1 MKKTLKL
8 MLVAMMAFGMMACG
22 GKKITEEDLKKV
34 EAALFNDDMT
44 ANPEAVS
51 EAVEKFCQFAK
62 QNPDNPNAPEWLFKA
77 FEISVS
83 QKDTQK
89 SEEICNQLMKNYPNY
104 DKTPFGMFMLASF
117 IYDDQQKDLDK
128 ARGMYEKIMTDYPE
142 SEIIPSVEA
151 SLKFLGMTAEEIVKQ
166 FEAQAQE
173 ELTQEEQ

>member
-8 MLVAMMAFGMMACG
+8 MLVAMIALGMMACG
-22 GKKITEEDLKKV
+22 RKKVTEEDLKKA

-62 QNPDNPNAPEWLFKA
+62 QTPDHPNAPEWLFKA

-83 QKDTQK
+83 QKDAQK

-117 IYDDQQKDLDK
+117 VYDDQLKDLDK
-128 ARGMYEKIMTDYPE
+128 AREMYEKIMTDYPE

-151 SLKFLGMTAEEIVKQ
+151 SLNFLGMTAEEIVRQ
-166 FEAQAQE
+166 FELQELEEQAQE
-173 ELTQEEQ
+173 EQ

>member
-8 MLVAMMAFGMMACG
+8 MLVAMIALGMMACG
-22 GKKITEEDLKKV
+22 GKKVTEEDLKKV

-44 ANPEAVS
+44 ANSEAVS

-62 QNPDNPNAPEWLFKA
+62 QNPDHPNAPEWLFKA

-83 QKDTQK
+83 QKDAQK

-117 IYDDQQKDLDK
+117 IYDDQLKDLDK
-128 ARGMYEKIMTDYPE
+128 AREMYEKIMTDYPE

-151 SLKFLGMTAEEIVKQ
+151 SLKFLGMTAEEIVRQ
-166 FEAQAQE
+166 FELKEQSQQE
-173 ELTQEEQ
+173 Q